1 VLAALE
7 DMPGLALLAI
17 VVLAVGKL
25 ERLHRARQWPVARL
39 QQQVNMVGH
48 EDVDMQR
55 YAIALAIALET
66 LWQAAEKLELSETD
80 APPNHSHEPSKPIRD
95 GVTLAAVS

>member
-48 EDVDMQR
+48 EDVGMQR

-66 LWQAAEKLELSETD
+66 L
-80 APPNHSHEPSKPIRD
+80 
-95 GVTLAAVS
+95 